1 MTSSPEDHRI
11 SIFPPRSPISF
22 DRKAG
27 KTSPEGESMLVT
39 PSLVHVKTRSG
50 RSQQED
56 AILLRPE
63 GGAAV
68 ELLDGLT
75 TDQVLARVDVP
86 VMRVGPERT
95 EWQCVRDDH
104 AAMAAAGEWPDLL
117 EALRYTDQERVMAS
131 GGRRVAPLISEGMRA
146 GLTSAISR
154 SDWAGAE
161 AEIALLEDVYDRN
174 SEDYCAAQVLA
185 QAHVDLANAKRAP
198 TAAPLSRDAW
208 AESSAHYEQA
218 EQLVTL
224 FDPIEEMSPL
234 LAGTRY
240 ALVPG
245 IEDGG
250 SVCREWYEDWVDLD
264 PEDAAVHACHAVNML
279 PGWYGSLSA
288 FEREARRAVRL
299 TDSVTGKAAY
309 AVFHISATEVLGG
322 LSPTLDHE
330 YFFEAL
336 ADYQTATGCQVRANV
351 AAHLLA
357 NMTQAFR
364 NAGPTA
370 AWHLT
375 KTRSALSDVLWNRLR
390 EIQLDCWESGNQT
403 LAFAMAEVFGPALKR
418 GARIV
423 RRGDGLGTLV
433 RRT

>member
-1 MTSSPEDHRI
+1 
-11 SIFPPRSPISF
+11 
-22 DRKAG
+22 
-27 KTSPEGESMLVT
+27 MLVT
-39 PSLVHVKTRSG
+39 PSLLHVKTRSG

-56 AILLRPE
+56 AVLLRLQSGPE
-63 GGAAV
+63 AD
-68 ELLDGLT
+68 LLDGLT
-75 TDQVLARVDVP
+75 ADQVLARVDVP
-86 VMRVGPERT
+86 VMRVGPEKT

-117 EALRYTDQERVMAS
+117 EALRYTDQERIMAS
-131 GGRRVAPLISEGMRA
+131 GGRRVAPLISEGMRS
-146 GLTSAISR
+146 GLTGAIAR
-154 SDWAGAE
+154 GDWTAARAE
-161 AEIALLEDVYDRN
+161 LALLEDLYDSN
-174 SEDYCAAQVLA
+174 PEDYCAAQVLA
-185 QAHVDLANAKRAP
+185 QAHVDLANAKRLP
-198 TAAPLSRDAW
+198 TAAQLTREAW
-208 AESSAHYEQA
+208 AEAAAHYEQA
-218 EQLVTL
+218 EHLVTL

-234 LAGTRY
+234 LAATRY

-264 PEDAAVHACHAVNML
+264 PEDAAVHAAHAVNML

-288 FEREARRAVRL
+288 FEKEARRAVRL
-299 TDSVTGKAAY
+299 TDGVTGKAAY
-309 AVFHISATEVLGG
+309 AVFHIAAAEALGD
-322 LSPTLDHE
+322 LAPTLDHE

-336 ADYQTATGCQVRANV
+336 ADFQSATGCQVRANV

-357 NMTQAFR
+357 GMAMAFR
-364 NAGPTA
+364 RAGPTA

-375 KTRSALSDVLWNRLR
+375 KTRAALSDVLWNRLR
-390 EIQLDCWESGNQT
+390 EIQLDCWDSGNQT

-418 GARIV
+418 NARIV

>member
-1 MTSSPEDHRI
+1 MLRLQ
-11 SIFPPRSPISF
+11 
-22 DRKAG
+22 AG
-27 KTSPEGESMLVT
+27 T
-39 PSLVHVKTRSG
+39 
-50 RSQQED
+50 
-56 AILLRPE
+56 
-63 GGAAV
+63 AV
-68 ELLDGLT
+68 DMLDGLT
-75 TDQVLARVDVP
+75 ADQVLGRVDVP
-86 VMRVGPERT
+86 VMRAGPEKT

-104 AAMAAAGEWPDLL
+104 AAMAAAGEWTDLL

-131 GGRRVAPLISEGMRA
+131 GGRRVAPLISEGMRS
-146 GLTSAISR
+146 GLTSAIAR
-154 SDWAGAE
+154 ADWTSAGAE
-161 AEIALLEDVYDRN
+161 LALLEDVYDRN

-185 QAHVDLANAKRAP
+185 QAHVDLANAKRNP
-198 TAAPLSRDAW
+198 TAAQLSRDAW
-208 AESSAHYEQA
+208 AEAAAHYAAA
-218 EQLVTL
+218 EDLVTL

-234 LAGTRY
+234 LAATRY

-250 SVCREWYEDWVDLD
+250 AVCREWYEDWVDLD
-264 PEDAAVHACHAVNML
+264 PEDAEVHAAHAVNML

-288 FEREARRAVRL
+288 FEREARRAVRM
-299 TDSVTGKAAY
+299 TEGVTGKAAY
-309 AVFHISATEVLGG
+309 AVFHIAAVEAFGD

-336 ADYQTATGCQVRANV
+336 GDYQSATGCQVRANV

-357 NMTQAFR
+357 DMAMGFR
-364 NAGPTA
+364 KAGPTA

-375 KTRSALSDVLWNRLR
+375 KTRAALSDVLWNRLR
-390 EIQLDCWESGNQT
+390 EIQLDCWQSGNQT

>member
-1 MTSSPEDHRI
+1 MHVNTR
-11 SIFPPRSPISF
+11 
-22 DRKAG
+22 AG
-27 KTSPEGESMLVT
+27 
-39 PSLVHVKTRSG
+39 RG
-50 RSQQED
+50 RQED
-56 AILLRPE
+56 AVLLRPLA
-63 GGAAV
+63 GSSA

-75 TDQVLARVDVP
+75 ADQVLARVDVP
-86 VMRVGPERT
+86 VMRIGPEKT

-104 AAMAAAGEWPDLL
+104 AAMAEAGEWADLL

-146 GLTSAISR
+146 GLTRAIAQGDWISAK
-154 SDWAGAE
+154 AE
-161 AEIALLEDVYDRN
+161 LAVLEEVYDRH

-185 QAHVDLANAKRAP
+185 QAHVDLANARRSP
-198 TAAPLSRDAW
+198 TAAHLSRDDW
-208 AESSAHYEQA
+208 AEAASHYEQA
-218 EQLVTL
+218 ELLVTL

-234 LAGTRY
+234 LAATRY

-264 PEDAAVHACHAVNML
+264 PEDAAVHAAHAVNML
-279 PGWYGSLSA
+279 PGWYGSLTA
-288 FEREARRAVRL
+288 FEKEARRAVRL
-299 TDSVTGKAAY
+299 TDGVTGKAAY
-309 AVFHISATEVLGG
+309 AVFHIAAAEALGD
-322 LSPTLDHE
+322 LAPTLDHE

-336 ADYQTATGCQVRANV
+336 ADYQSATGCQLRANV
-351 AAHLLA
+351 TADLLSGMA
-357 NMTQAFR
+357 LAFR
-364 NAGPTA
+364 KAGPTA

-375 KTRSALSDVLWNRLR
+375 KTRAALSDVLWNRLR
-390 EIQLDCWESGNQT
+390 EIQLDCWNTDSQA

>member
-1 MTSSPEDHRI
+1 
-11 SIFPPRSPISF
+11 
-22 DRKAG
+22 
-27 KTSPEGESMLVT
+27 MLVT
-39 PSLVHVKTRSG
+39 PSLLHVKTRTG

-56 AILLRPE
+56 AVLLRLQ
-63 GGAAV
+63 GGTSV
-68 ELLDGLT
+68 DMLDGLT
-75 TDQVLARVDVP
+75 AEQVLARVDVP
-86 VMRVGPERT
+86 VMRIGPEKT

-131 GGRRVAPLISEGMRA
+131 GGRRVAPLISEGMRS
-146 GLTSAISR
+146 GLTGALSR
-154 SDWAGAE
+154 ADWTAAKAE
-161 AEIALLEDVYDRN
+161 LTLLEDVFDTN
-174 SEDYCAAQVLA
+174 PEDYCAAQVLA
-185 QAHVDLANAKRAP
+185 QAHIDMANATRSP
-198 TAAPLSRDAW
+198 TAAQLSRDAW
-208 AESSAHYEQA
+208 SEAAAHYAAA
-218 EQLVTL
+218 EDLLTL

-234 LAGTRY
+234 LASTRY

-264 PEDAAVHACHAVNML
+264 PEDAAAHATHAVNML
-279 PGWYGSLSA
+279 PGWYGSLAA

-299 TDSVTGKAAY
+299 TEGLTGKAAY
-309 AVFHISATEVLGG
+309 AVFHISAAETLGD

-330 YFFEAL
+330 LFFEAL
-336 ADYQTATGCQVRANV
+336 GDFQSATGCQVRANV

-357 NMTQAFR
+357 GMAMAFR
-364 NAGPTA
+364 KAGPTA

-375 KTRSALSDVLWNRLR
+375 KTLAALSDVLWNRLR
-390 EIQLDCWESGNQT
+390 EIQLDCWDTGNQT

-418 GARIV
+418 NARIV

-433 RRT
+433 RRS

>member
-1 MTSSPEDHRI
+1 
-11 SIFPPRSPISF
+11 
-22 DRKAG
+22 
-27 KTSPEGESMLVT
+27 MLVT
-39 PSLVHVKTRSG
+39 PSLLHVKTRTG

-56 AILLRPE
+56 AVLLRLQ
-63 GGAAV
+63 GGTSV
-68 ELLDGLT
+68 DMLDGLT
-75 TDQVLARVDVP
+75 AEQVLARVDVP
-86 VMRVGPERT
+86 VMRIGPEKT

-131 GGRRVAPLISEGMRA
+131 GGRRVAPLISEGMRS
-146 GLTSAISR
+146 GLTGALSR
-154 SDWAGAE
+154 ADWTAAKAE
-161 AEIALLEDVYDRN
+161 LTLLEDVFDTN
-174 SEDYCAAQVLA
+174 PEVYCAAQVLA
-185 QAHVDLANAKRAP
+185 QAHIDMANATRSP
-198 TAAPLSRDAW
+198 TAAQLSRDAW
-208 AESSAHYEQA
+208 SEAAAHYAAA
-218 EQLVTL
+218 EDLLTL

-234 LAGTRY
+234 LASTRY

-264 PEDAAVHACHAVNML
+264 PEDAAAHATHAVNML
-279 PGWYGSLSA
+279 PGWYGSLAA

-299 TDSVTGKAAY
+299 TEGLTGKAAY
-309 AVFHISATEVLGG
+309 AVFHISAAETLGD

-330 YFFEAL
+330 LFFEAL
-336 ADYQTATGCQVRANV
+336 GDFQSATGCQVRANV

-357 NMTQAFR
+357 GMAMAFR
-364 NAGPTA
+364 KAGPTA

-375 KTRSALSDVLWNRLR
+375 KTRAALSDVLWNRLR
-390 EIQLDCWESGNQT
+390 EIQLDCWDTGNQT

-418 GARIV
+418 NARIV

-433 RRT
+433 RRS